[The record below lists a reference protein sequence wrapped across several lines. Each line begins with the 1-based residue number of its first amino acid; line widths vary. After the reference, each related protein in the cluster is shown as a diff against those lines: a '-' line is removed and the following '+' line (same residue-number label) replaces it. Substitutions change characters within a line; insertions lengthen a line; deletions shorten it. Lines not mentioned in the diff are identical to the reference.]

1 MFEIQTT
8 LHSKA
13 HGKWD
18 LAGGVKV
25 MFTFMQR
32 VSRRKLAGTG
42 FVLLAAPSY
51 FVAAAIL
58 KYGFGVGLFFDPLA
72 VFFADPQRLRFLNL
86 VLTPVLFF
94 GGSLLA
100 LALNLYA
107 ILRRRAENG
116 PRPMLSNI
124 LAVLVSFSLLVAIT
138 TYGYL
143 ENFTRR

>member
-1 MFEIQTT
+1 
-8 LHSKA
+8 
-13 HGKWD
+13 
-18 LAGGVKV
+18 

-51 FVAAAIL
+51 LAAAIL

-100 LALNLYA
+100 LGLNLYA
-107 ILRRRAENG
+107 VLRGRAENG
-116 PRPMLSNI
+116 PKGRLSN
-124 LAVLVSFSLLVAIT
+124 LVVVTISVSLLVVMT

>member
-1 MFEIQTT
+1 
-8 LHSKA
+8 
-13 HGKWD
+13 
-18 LAGGVKV
+18 

-42 FVLLAAPSY
+42 FVLLVAPFY
-51 FVAAAIL
+51 FVVAAIL

-72 VFFADPQRLRFLNL
+72 AFFADPRRLRFLNFA
-86 VLTPVLFF
+86 LTPVLFF

-100 LALNLYA
+100 LGLNLYA
-107 ILRRRAENG
+107 VLRRRAENG
-116 PRPMLSNI
+116 LKDRLPN
-124 LAVLVSFSLLVAIT
+124 LVVVTISVSLLVVMA

>member
-1 MFEIQTT
+1 
-8 LHSKA
+8 
-13 HGKWD
+13 
-18 LAGGVKV
+18 

-32 VSRRKLAGTG
+32 VSRRTLAGIG
-42 FVLLAAPSY
+42 FALLVAPFY

-72 VFFADPQRLRFLNL
+72 AFFADPERLRFLNF

-100 LALNLYA
+100 LGLNLYA
-107 ILRRRAENG
+107 VLGRRAENS
-116 PRPMLSNI
+116 PKRRVSN
-124 LAVLVSFSLLVAIT
+124 LAVVTISVSLLVVMA

>member
-1 MFEIQTT
+1 
-8 LHSKA
+8 LSYKLLC
-13 HGKWD
+13 
-18 LAGGVKV
+18 LAKRNESYGGNKFMLTV
-25 MFTFMQR
+25 MQR
-32 VSRRKLAGTG
+32 ISRGKLAGAG
-42 FVLLAAPSY
+42 LVLLVAPFY

-72 VFFADPQRLRFLNL
+72 AFFADPRRLRFLNF

-100 LALNLYA
+100 LGLNLYA
-107 ILRRRAENG
+107 LLGRRAENG
-116 PRPMLSNI
+116 PRGKLSN
-124 LAVLVSFSLLVAIT
+124 LVVVTISVSLLLVMA

>member
-1 MFEIQTT
+1 
-8 LHSKA
+8 
-13 HGKWD
+13 
-18 LAGGVKV
+18 

-32 VSRRKLAGTG
+32 VSRRTLAGIG
-42 FVLLAAPSY
+42 FALLVAPFY

-72 VFFADPQRLRFLNL
+72 AFFADPQRLRFLNF

-100 LALNLYA
+100 LGLNLYA
-107 ILRRRAENG
+107 VLGRRAENS
-116 PRPMLSNI
+116 PKRRVSN
-124 LAVLVSFSLLVAIT
+124 LVVVTISVSLLVVMA

>member
-1 MFEIQTT
+1 MLAVLRKVPRST
-8 LHSKA
+8 LAWIGSA
-13 HGKWD
+13 
-18 LAGGVKV
+18 
-25 MFTFMQR
+25 
-32 VSRRKLAGTG
+32 
-42 FVLLAAPSY
+42 LLLAPSY

-72 VFFADPQRLRFLNL
+72 VFFANPQRLRFLNL

-107 ILRRRAENG
+107 VLRRRAENG
-116 PRPMLSNI
+116 ARPILSNI
-124 LAVLVSFSLLVAIT
+124 LVVLVSVSLLVIMT

>member
-1 MFEIQTT
+1 
-8 LHSKA
+8 
-13 HGKWD
+13 
-18 LAGGVKV
+18 

-32 VSRRKLAGTG
+32 VSRRKLAVTG
-42 FVLLAAPSY
+42 LVLLLAPFY

-72 VFFADPQRLRFLNL
+72 VFFANPQRLRFLNL

-100 LALNLYA
+100 LGLNLYA
-107 ILRRRAENG
+107 VLGRRAENG
-116 PRPMLSNI
+116 PRRRLSNI
-124 LAVLVSFSLLVAIT
+124 VIVLMSFSLLVVMA

>member
-1 MFEIQTT
+1 MITA
-8 LHSKA
+8 LR
-13 HGKWD
+13 G
-18 LAGGVKV
+18 
-25 MFTFMQR
+25 
-32 VSRRKLAGTG
+32 VSRRKLAGIGLILIITP
-42 FVLLAAPSY
+42 FY
-51 FVAAAIL
+51 FVAAAVL

-72 VFFADPQRLRFLNL
+72 AFFADPQRLRFLNQ

-107 ILRRRAENG
+107 ILSRRDENGLRRRLPNA
-116 PRPMLSNI
+116 
-124 LAVLVSFSLLVAIT
+124 LVALISFSLLVVMT

>member
-1 MFEIQTT
+1 MIAVLQKVPRST
-8 LHSKA
+8 LA
-13 HGKWD
+13 W
-18 LAGGVKV
+18 
-25 MFTFMQR
+25 M
-32 VSRRKLAGTG
+32 G
-42 FVLLAAPSY
+42 FALLLAPFY

-72 VFFADPQRLRFLNL
+72 VFFADPQRLRILNF

-107 ILRRRAENG
+107 VLRRRAENG
-116 PRPMLSNI
+116 PRRSLSNI
-124 LAVLVSFSLLVAIT
+124 LVVLVSFSLLVVMT